1 MARRPPR
8 PPEGSHARG
17 RRAAPPRRVPRAAV
31 VAGGAVAVAAL
42 VAVVLR
48 RPEPPAAAPVVRP
61 ALVAAYP
68 HDSTAFTQG
77 LVVAG
82 GAVYESTGLY
92 GRSTVRRVDLATGRV
107 LQSRALGPAFFGEGL
122 AALGGRLYQLTWREG
137 RVFTYDRETL
147 APLDTLAFDGE
158 AWGLAADGDR
168 LVLSDGS
175 DRLRWLDPVTLAVT
189 REVAVRDGRR
199 RVGNLNE
206 LEVVGGL
213 VYANVWGSARIAVV
227 DAGSGAVVRWLDF
240 TALQDRHRRVA
251 DAVLNGIAH
260 EPGAEPGAGR
270 LLITGKLWP
279 TVYAV
284 DLDGAP

>member
-1 MARRPPR
+1 MSRRTRAR
-8 PPEGSHARG
+8 ERG
-17 RRAAPPRRVPRAAV
+17 RRPAPPRRVARAAV
-31 VAGGAVAVAAL
+31 VAGGVAAVAAL
-42 VAVVLR
+42 VAVVALR
-48 RPEPPAAAPVVRP
+48 RAEPPSAAPVVRP

-107 LQSRALGPAFFGEGL
+107 LASRELGPTFFGEGL

-137 RVFTYDRETL
+137 HVFVYDAATL
-147 APLDTLAFDGE
+147 APLDTLAFAGE
-158 AWGLAADGDR
+158 GWGLAADGGR

-175 DRLRWLDPVTLAVT
+175 DRLRWLDPDGLRVV
-189 REVAVRDGRR
+189 REVRVHDGPR

-240 TALQDRHRRVA
+240 GPLQARHRRVS

-260 EPGAEPGAGR
+260 DPASGR
-270 LLITGKLWP
+270 LLVTGKLWP

-284 DLDGAP
+284 DLGGAG